1 MISNRWNKYRDTI
14 VGGSAKSAGF
24 VKRMEAENKI
34 AFQKISRPSKFMINK
49 YGDKVPI
56 IPASD
61 HDHDGYEDYY
71 VDHHHEP
78 SPISRFDNY
87 HVGKVPKKKV
97 NNKNKLTEVQEERL
111 KAEKRRK
118 ENELHLARQH
128 LELIKK
134 MVTECKTKLGK
145 NETEYMKQLNA
156 LKSRK
161 GLKKVQKDELQEQLI
176 VANHQ
181 TINNIKRSFKELSE
195 YMKQNKLTDLN
206 LVYKH
211 VNNKINKT

>member
-49 YGDKVPI
+49 YGDKVPVI
-56 IPASD
+56 EEQPYD
-61 HDHDGYEDYY
+61 DYGDNH
-71 VDHHHEP
+71 VDHHEP
-78 SPISRFDNY
+78 SPISRFDDY

-97 NNKNKLTEVQEERL
+97 NNKNRLTEAQEERL
-111 KAEKRRK
+111 EAEKRRK
-118 ENELHLARQH
+118 EDEIHLARQH
-128 LELIKK
+128 LESIKK

-145 NETEYMKQLNA
+145 NETEYMKQLHT

-195 YMKQNKLTDLN
+195 YMKQNKLADLN